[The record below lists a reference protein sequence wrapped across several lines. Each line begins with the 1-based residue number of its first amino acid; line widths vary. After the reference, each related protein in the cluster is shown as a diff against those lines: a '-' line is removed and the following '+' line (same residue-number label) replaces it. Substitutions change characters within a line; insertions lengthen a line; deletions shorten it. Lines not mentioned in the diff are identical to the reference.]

1 MSDTPARDRAAALL
15 KPAIESGETL
25 HGFVVER
32 TESIP
37 ELDADAYVLRHVG
50 SRARLL
56 YLACEDEN
64 KAFAIGFKTPPT
76 DSTGVFHILE
86 HSVLC
91 GSAKFPVKEPFV
103 DLIKSSMQTFLNAM
117 TYPDKTVYPVATT
130 NEQDLLNLIDVYLDA
145 VLNPAIY
152 TKPTI
157 FQQEGW
163 HLELD
168 EPAEG
173 GGATSVDAATAHV
186 NGVVYNEM
194 KGALSDPTSV
204 LDDAVNE
211 ALFPDTAYSCESGGD
226 PKHIPELTYQH
237 FLDTHARHYN
247 LANSYITLYGDLDA
261 DRVLGFLDERYLCD
275 EVRARDAEA
284 RRAAAPDAAEL
295 DRAVAAGPNPLPWQS
310 PVACEYTR
318 REMPTTPENALVG
331 LAYVLGG
338 RGALDRKR
346 VIGADILFEALLG
359 SNEAPVKKAI
369 LSAGLGG
376 NVLSYTEASVQ
387 QPYEMIVLQG
397 AHENVARELRR
408 VVEDECLR
416 LVGEGIPR
424 NRLEAVI
431 SSNEFDLRQRDY
443 GTADGVVIACDALST
458 WLYDDDAATLALGY
472 GPVYAELRREL
483 DGSYFENL
491 LREIVLESDHF
502 ALVDLVPVEAADTGE
517 VGTSVEVADAARVE
531 ADVAALRA
539 AQEAEDTP
547 EARATLPRLH
557 VADIGPARPEP
568 ALTVDTTAPFTCLK
582 HDIPT
587 RGLAYAVWYFD
598 LTHVSFAE
606 LPYVSVL
613 AGLMQQLA
621 TERRSAAELDSY
633 ITANLGFLSFSATV
647 FPQPDWRLARP
658 KLQVAAGA
666 LSEKLDRLADIPREV
681 WAETLFDDEVRVR
694 DVLAQQKI
702 GLEQAFLNAGHQAA
716 LSRAM
721 SYVSPAA
728 VVSQQLGGVDYY
740 RFLRDML
747 EHFDERWDDL
757 AARLRDLQARIF
769 TSSGL
774 TVSFT
779 GTDEDYVRFWQLG
792 GDFGLAPR
800 TAPAKELMVP
810 WPESKSEAFVIPSD
824 VCFAARATDPRVLGV
839 PANGTWS
846 VASQV
851 LSYDYLWNEVRV
863 KGGAYGC
870 GFRAQADRQL
880 AFYTYRDPAI
890 DPSQERIARAG
901 EWLADFDPD
910 QDAFEGFIV
919 SCTAGFDAPLKPY
932 ALMKRQDGEFFARRP
947 AGWREELRSQ
957 VLAAT
962 PKGLRALAPEV
973 TRVAA
978 EAPLCVFGGRSVIEA
993 SQLDLNVVDLL
1004 G

>member
-1 MSDTPARDRAAALL
+1 M
-15 KPAIESGETL
+15 
-25 HGFVVER
+25 
-32 TESIP
+32 
-37 ELDADAYVLRHVG
+37 
-50 SRARLL
+50 
-56 YLACEDEN
+56 
-64 KAFAIGFKTPPT
+64 
-76 DSTGVFHILE
+76 
-86 HSVLC
+86 
-91 GSAKFPVKEPFV
+91 
-103 DLIKSSMQTFLNAM
+103 
-117 TYPDKTVYPVATT
+117 
-130 NEQDLLNLIDVYLDA
+130 
-145 VLNPAIY
+145 
-152 TKPTI
+152 
-157 FQQEGW
+157 
-163 HLELD
+163 
-168 EPAEG
+168 
-173 GGATSVDAATAHV
+173 
-186 NGVVYNEM
+186 
-194 KGALSDPTSV
+194 
-204 LDDAVNE
+204 
-211 ALFPDTAYSCESGGD
+211 
-226 PKHIPELTYQH
+226 
-237 FLDTHARHYN
+237 
-247 LANSYITLYGDLDA
+247 
-261 DRVLGFLDERYLCD
+261 
-275 EVRARDAEA
+275 
-284 RRAAAPDAAEL
+284 
-295 DRAVAAGPNPLPWQS
+295 
-310 PVACEYTR
+310 
-318 REMPTTPENALVG
+318 
-331 LAYVLGG
+331 
-338 RGALDRKR
+338 
-346 VIGADILFEALLG
+346 
-359 SNEAPVKKAI
+359 
-369 LSAGLGG
+369 
-376 NVLSYTEASVQ
+376 
-387 QPYEMIVLQG
+387 
-397 AHENVARELRR
+397 
-408 VVEDECLR
+408 
-416 LVGEGIPR
+416 
-424 NRLEAVI
+424 
-431 SSNEFDLRQRDY
+431 
-443 GTADGVVIACDALST
+443 
-458 WLYDDDAATLALGY
+458 
-472 GPVYAELRREL
+472 
-483 DGSYFENL
+483 
-491 LREIVLESDHF
+491 
-502 ALVDLVPVEAADTGE
+502 
-517 VGTSVEVADAARVE
+517 
-531 ADVAALRA
+531 
-539 AQEAEDTP
+539 
-547 EARATLPRLH
+547 
-557 VADIGPARPEP
+557 
-568 ALTVDTTAPFTCLK
+568 
-582 HDIPT
+582 
-587 RGLAYAVWYFD
+587 
-598 LTHVSFAE
+598 
-606 LPYVSVL
+606 
-613 AGLMQQLA
+613 
-621 TERRSAAELDSY
+621 
-633 ITANLGFLSFSATV
+633 
-647 FPQPDWRLARP
+647 
-658 KLQVAAGA
+658 
-666 LSEKLDRLADIPREV
+666 DRLADIPREV
-681 WAETLFDDEVRVR
+681 WAETLFDDKVRVR

-779 GTDEDYVRFWQLG
+779 GTDEDYARFWQLG

-962 PKGLRALAPEV
+962 PEGLRALAPEV